1 MSIDLTQLTYNSG
14 NNSEALKQKA
24 LQEGLLSPDIK
35 RPNVKNPINFGGIAQ
50 ATAGPASAL
59 IGNALSGGL
68 NSGVGSALQ
77 GLGSIASAIPGPWGA
92 VASAG
97 LNILGG
103 ITNKMFGA
111 KFNDQNIANI
121 QGKIDSARQ
130 LSLGENMSLDQLA
143 DISNTANQQFNFTN
157 GYIGK
162 DGWFSNKVAKKADK
176 LRTELANAYDWQNR
190 TINNALQNTTM
201 NNNQQLE
208 ANMFADGGNR
218 YTNIFSNK
226 IGPTVTT
233 LVRPYPAQSP
243 WGGWADR
250 MNQLGIRGSLFQ
262 VLNDQYQY
270 GPKPYAAA
278 SYGFPI
284 YGVPTIL
291 PGSWGGGSTGG
302 GGASGIFRGD
312 NQRYKWINDTTIT
325 PIPIM
330 ETFNDR
336 FKRARLTGEK
346 TFEFNGGIYGTEVSP
361 KTPWNHE
368 NGYRVGLTG
377 IVPDTTI
384 TRKKVPVHYMFGGSL
399 DTNGASF
406 DNGYTYIGAGG
417 THEQNPY
424 EGVQSGVDAQGNPNL
439 VEEGELIWNDYV
451 FSNRLPV
458 DKELK
463 KKYGIN
469 TKKKMS
475 FADLSKKL
483 TEESKE
489 RPNDPISKAGLDA
502 SLSML
507 KNDQEAYKMRYEAKQ
522 AQQLFNSMS
531 PEEQLAIMQGA
542 QMENQQM
549 DLNIQQPNTN
559 VFATGGNKQQYP
571 PILINGVLTRP
582 TKEQYEEYVR
592 KWKGVKDQR
601 FNQTKKA
608 NTPLTTYGKHSNKS
622 SKTKADKKTPS
633 KNNTVNS
640 SSNRELPYQAAY
652 NYMKEMGKRLTSSIF
667 PFSFIPTNEQ
677 IAKNSDSISRF
688 ADSQAQ
694 DAINRFFTQY
704 FLTSPESDKSLGR
717 IVNDAF
723 GAQFAAALFP
733 NILNELHQTKTV
745 PAKQKTTKTNT
756 INTRPT
762 KDTTQG
768 SSVSNS
774 TTSQVNAPSTTN
786 TTRSTSQSTYKTR
799 PTSTTGK
806 KVNRTVTPVA
816 TVDPVTGEMTI
827 TKPTITTTVQE
838 VPEVENVA
846 TEKKPTTEGS
856 PVTTGE
862 PQDQAIANTTPTD
875 VFSFDASDPTWLGTY
890 NKWAGNFN
898 FPEIFKTRES
908 FVARIKQDA
917 EEKGIHLTDAQIA
930 DMEDAYTSILE
941 NTLQARRELGDP
953 NAKVYR
959 ALDQDLFDHLIQQQ
973 NPLQAYINDNN
984 NAVLQR
990 LENAQPIPI
999 SSPTDNKE
1007 NTHNGINS
1015 LPYNNFAQAALF
1027 APIVGSGIQYFSDLL
1042 GLSNKFTGDQGEAI
1056 RDANGNI
1063 SYVGYNPV
1071 GVPQTFI
1078 PTDPYITATALSNA
1092 LTAANRTAVNNSGA
1106 NRATA
1111 QAQLAANNYNGL
1123 NSLGQALATMNETNN
1138 KEMQAV
1144 QAANNEL
1151 ALQNAQLQSRADE
1164 INNQNNIIRTEN
1176 LIKAAAADEAERQM
1190 VATAKSANMS
1200 NFFTNIGNLGKY
1212 LTNLNQG
1219 AKIALLTP
1227 GAERYLPNVAAA
1239 QNYIIPTKVTGQ
1251 QKALGGKIKTNKK
1264 RKGYTF

>member
-1 MSIDLTQLTYNSG
+1 MGLNLNTRNYAEEFANKTAYANNEVYNLHNTQEPKTM
-14 NNSEALKQKA
+14 
-24 LQEGLLSPDIK
+24 LSFED
-35 RPNVKNPINFGGIAQ
+35 IAQ
-50 ATAGPASAL
+50 ATVGGL
-59 IGNALSGGL
+59 GTLGGNLLSGGL
-68 NSGVGSALQ
+68 SSGFGNAISGLSSVASVIPGVGSYISG
-77 GLGSIASAIPGPWGA
+77 GLG
-92 VASAG
+92 
-97 LNILGG
+97 LLGG
-103 ITNKMFGA
+103 LTNKMFGA
-111 KFNDQNIANI
+111 KFNDKNIANI

-143 DISNTANQQFNFTN
+143 NMSGTLNQQSDFTN
-157 GYIGK
+157 KYIGK
-162 DGWFSNKVAKKADK
+162 DGWFSHKVAKKANE
-176 LRTELANAYDWQNR
+176 LRTALNNAYDWQNR

-201 NNNQQLE
+201 NNNQQIE
-208 ANMFADGGNR
+208 ANMFADGGDR
-218 YTNIFSNK
+218 YTNIFSNR

-243 WGGWADR
+243 WGGWADK
-250 MNQLGIRGSLFQ
+250 MNQLGIKGSLFQ
-262 VLNDQYQY
+262 ILNDQYQY
-270 GPKPYAAA
+270 GPKPYAAS

-302 GGASGIFRGD
+302 GGASGTFRGN

-346 TFEFNGGIYGTEVSP
+346 TFEFNGGVYGTEVSP

-384 TRKKVPVHYMFGGSL
+384 TRKKVPVHYAFGGSL
-399 DTNGASF
+399 DTHGASF

-458 DKELK
+458 NKELK

-507 KNDQEAYKMRYEAKQ
+507 ENDQEAYKMRQEAKQ

-542 QMENQQM
+542 QIQNPQM
-549 DLNIQQPNTN
+549 DPTLQQSENN
-559 VFATGGNKQQYP
+559 MFAGGGNKRYSVFSPESVRPSWQVPIDDVP
-571 PILINGVLTRP
+571 PVVIYGKRSNKP
-582 TKEQYEEYVR
+582 TEAKT
-592 KWKGVKDQR
+592 
-601 FNQTKKA
+601 TKK
-608 NTPLTTYGKHSNKS
+608 TT
-622 SKTKADKKTPS
+622 S
-633 KNNTVNS
+633 KNKDK
-640 SSNRELPYQAAY
+640 SSNRELPYQAEA
-652 NYMKEMGKRLTSSIF
+652 NYMKEMGERLTSSIF
-667 PFSFIPTNEQ
+667 PFSFIPTNDYILESSGNGVS
-677 IAKNSDSISRF
+677 KF
-688 ADSQAQ
+688 VDSQTQ
-694 DAINRFFTQY
+694 DAINNFFTQY
-704 FLTSPESDKSLGR
+704 FLTSPEPDKSLGR
-717 IVNDAF
+717 VVNDAF
-723 GAQFAAALFP
+723 GAPIAAALFP
-733 NILNELHQTKTV
+733 NILNETPQTSTV
-745 PAKQKTTKTNT
+745 PTNQKTRKANTTSTNSANSVEQEQSTSVTTRSQTNT
-756 INTRPT
+756 PNTPSTTKGTSQPTQETRPT
-762 KDTTQG
+762 
-768 SSVSNS
+768 N
-774 TTSQVNAPSTTN
+774 TS
-786 TTRSTSQSTYKTR
+786 
-799 PTSTTGK
+799 K
-806 KVNRTVTPVA
+806 KRVNRTVTPVA
-816 TVDPVTGEMTI
+816 TVNPVTGEKSI
-827 TKPTITTTVQE
+827 TRPTIKETPIQEEPEMANVTTSREPTIEEPPATTVESQSY
-838 VPEVENVA
+838 
-846 TEKKPTTEGS
+846 PT
-856 PVTTGE
+856 
-862 PQDQAIANTTPTD
+862 NTTSTD
-875 VFSFDASDPTWLGTY
+875 VFSFNASDPTWLGIY

-898 FPEIFKTRES
+898 FPEIFKTKES

-917 EEKGIHLTDAQIA
+917 EENGIKLTDDQVA

-959 ALDQDLFDHLIQQQ
+959 SLDRDLFDHLIQQQ
-973 NPLQAYINDNN
+973 NPLQTWVNN
-984 NAVLQR
+984 NNSAVLQS
-990 LENAQPIPI
+990 LENAQPIVTNN
-999 SSPTDNKE
+999 PTDNEE
-1007 NTHNGINS
+1007 NTHNGRGQLS
-1015 LPYNNFAQAALF
+1015 YDNFAQSALF
-1027 APIVGSGIQYFSDLL
+1027 APIIGSGIQYFSDLL
-1042 GLSNKFTGDQGEAI
+1042 GLTNKFTGDQGEAI

-1071 GVPQTFI
+1071 GVPQTFM

-1092 LTAANRTAVNNSGA
+1092 LTAANRTAINNSGA

-1123 NSLGQALATMNETNN
+1123 NSLGQALANMNETNN

-1164 INNQNNIIRTEN
+1164 INNQNNIVRTEN
-1176 LIKAAAADEAERQM
+1176 LIKAAAADEAEKQM
-1190 VATAKSANMS
+1190 LAAAKSANMS

-1219 AKIALLTP
+1219 AKIGLLTP
-1227 GAERYLPNVAAA
+1227 GAGMYLPNVAAP
-1239 QNYIIPTKVTGQ
+1239 YDYTTPTRVTGQ
-1251 QKALGGKIKTNKK
+1251 QKAFGGKIKTNKK

>member
-14 NNSEALKQKA
+14 NNSEVLKQKA

-35 RPNVKNPINFGGIAQ
+35 RPSVKNPINFGGIAQ

-77 GLGSIASAIPGPWGA
+77 GLGSIASAIPGHWGK
-92 VASAG
+92 VAGAG

-103 ITNKMFGA
+103 IFNRAIGA
-111 KFNDQNIANI
+111 KFNDENIANV

-162 DGWFSNKVAKKADK
+162 DGWFSNKVAKKANK
-176 LRTELANAYDWQNR
+176 LRTELDNAYDWQNR

-208 ANMFADGGNR
+208 ANMFADGGN
-218 YTNIFSNK
+218 TNIFSNK

-243 WGGWADR
+243 WGGWADK

-284 YGVPTIL
+284 YEVPTI
-291 PGSWGGGSTGG
+291 
-302 GGASGIFRGD
+302 
-312 NQRYKWINDTTIT
+312 
-325 PIPIM
+325 
-330 ETFNDR
+330 
-336 FKRARLTGEK
+336 
-346 TFEFNGGIYGTEVSP
+346 
-361 KTPWNHE
+361 
-368 NGYRVGLTG
+368 
-377 IVPDTTI
+377 I
-384 TRKKVPVHYMFGGSL
+384 TRKKVPVHYAFGGSL

-424 EGVQSGVDAQGNPNL
+424 KGVQSGVDAQGNPNL

-507 KNDQEAYKMRYEAKQ
+507 ENDQEAYKMRQEAKQ

-559 VFATGGNKQQYP
+559 VFAIGGNKQQYP
-571 PILINGVLTRP
+571 PIFINGVLTRP
-582 TKEQYEEYVR
+582 TKEQYEEYVK

-608 NTPLTTYGKHSNKS
+608 NTPLTTQEKHSNKS
-622 SKTKADKKTPS
+622 SKTKADKKTHS

-677 IAKNSDSISRF
+677 IAKNSDSISKF
-688 ADSQAQ
+688 ADSQSQ

-704 FLTSPESDKSLGR
+704 FLNSPESGKSLGR
-717 IVNDAF
+717 AVNDAF

-733 NILNELHQTKTV
+733 NILNEMHQTKTV
-745 PAKQKTTKTNT
+745 PVNQKTTKTNT

-838 VPEVENVA
+838 VPEVENV
-846 TEKKPTTEGS
+846 TIESKPTTEGS
-856 PVTTGE
+856 PVTIGE
-862 PQDQAIANTTPTD
+862 PQDQSIANTTPTD

-890 NKWAGNFN
+890 NKWVGNFN

-999 SSPTDNKE
+999 SSPTYNKE

-1042 GLSNKFTGDQGEAI
+1042 GLTNKFTGDQGEAI

-1151 ALQNAQLQSRADE
+1151 ALQNAQLQSKADE

-1190 VATAKSANMS
+1190 VAAAKSANMS

-1219 AKIALLTP
+1219 TKIGLLTP
-1227 GAERYLPNVAAA
+1227 GAEMYLPNVAAT

>member
-1 MSIDLTQLTYNSG
+1 MSIDLTQLTYNFG

-35 RPNVKNPINFGGIAQ
+35 RPSVKNPINFGGIAQ

-92 VASAG
+92 ATSAG

-103 ITNKMFGA
+103 IFNRTIGA
-111 KFNDQNIANI
+111 KFNDKNIANV

-162 DGWFSNKVAKKADK
+162 DGWFSNKVAKKANK
-176 LRTELANAYDWQNR
+176 LRTELDNAYDWQNR

-208 ANMFADGGNR
+208 ANMFDDGGNR

-243 WGGWADR
+243 WGGWADK

-302 GGASGIFRGD
+302 GGASGIFRGN

-368 NGYRVGLTG
+368 NGYKVGLTG

-384 TRKKVPVHYMFGGSL
+384 TRKKVPVHYAFGGFL
-399 DTNGASF
+399 NTNGASF

-424 EGVQSGVDAQGNPNL
+424 GGVQSGVDAQGNPNL

-507 KNDQEAYKMRYEAKQ
+507 ENDQEAYKMRQEAKQ

-531 PEEQLAIMQGA
+531 SEEQLAIMQGA

-571 PILINGVLTRP
+571 PIFINGVLTRP

-592 KWKGVKDQR
+592 KWKGVKE
-601 FNQTKKA
+601 
-608 NTPLTTYGKHSNKS
+608 KHFNKS

-677 IAKNSDSISRF
+677 IIKNNDSISRF
-688 ADSQAQ
+688 ADSQSQ

-704 FLTSPESDKSLGR
+704 FLSSPESDKSIGR

-733 NILNELHQTKTV
+733 NILNEMHQTKTV

-756 INTRPT
+756 INTSPT

-846 TEKKPTTEGS
+846 TERKPTTEES

-862 PQDQAIANTTPTD
+862 TQDQSISNTTPTD

-999 SSPTDNKE
+999 SSPTDNEE
-1007 NTHNGINS
+1007 NTHKGINS

-1138 KEMQAV
+1138 KEMQTV
-1144 QAANNEL
+1144 QTANNEL
-1151 ALQNAQLQSRADE
+1151 ALQNAQLQSKADE

-1190 VATAKSANMS
+1190 VAAAKSANMS

-1219 AKIALLTP
+1219 TKIGLLTP
-1227 GAERYLPNVAAA
+1227 GAEMYLPNVAAA

>member
-1 MSIDLTQLTYNSG
+1 MSI
-14 NNSEALKQKA
+14 NNSEYAAKQQIMSQWNSNGIQKP
-24 LQEGLLSPDIK
+24 GGIK
-35 RPNVKNPINFGGIAQ
+35 STNSISFNNIAQ

-59 IGNALSGGL
+59 IGSALSGGL

-92 VASAG
+92 AASAG

-103 ITNKMFGA
+103 VTNKLFGA

-157 GYIGK
+157 GYVGK
-162 DGWFSNKVAKKADK
+162 DGWFSNKVAKKANK

-190 TINNALQNTTM
+190 TINNALQNTIM

-302 GGASGIFRGD
+302 GGASGTFRGN

-384 TRKKVPVHYMFGGSL
+384 TRKKVPVHYAFGGSL

-424 EGVQSGVDAQGNPNL
+424 GGVQSGVDAQGNPNL
-439 VEEGELIWNDYV
+439 VEEGELIWNGYV
-451 FSNRLPV
+451 ISNRLLV

-463 KKYGIN
+463 KRYGIN
-469 TKKKMS
+469 TKKEMS
-475 FADLSKKL
+475 FADLGKKL
-483 TEESKE
+483 IEESKE

-507 KNDQEAYKMRYEAKQ
+507 KNDQEAYKMRQEAKQ

-549 DLNIQQPNTN
+549 GLNIQQPNTN
-559 VFATGGNKQQYP
+559 VFAIGGNKQQYP
-571 PILINGVLTRP
+571 PIFINGVLTRP
-582 TKEQYEEYVR
+582 TKKQYEEYVR
-592 KWKGVKDQR
+592 KWKGVKDRR

-608 NTPLTTYGKHSNKS
+608 NTSLTK
-622 SKTKADKKTPS
+622 KADKKTPS

-677 IAKNSDSISRF
+677 IAKNIDSTSKF
-688 ADSQAQ
+688 ADSQSQ

-704 FLTSPESDKSLGR
+704 FLSSPESDKSLGR
-717 IVNDAF
+717 VVNDAF

-733 NILNELHQTKTV
+733 NILNEMHQTKTV

-768 SSVSNS
+768 SSVSNN

-816 TVDPVTGEMTI
+816 TVDPITGEMTI
-827 TKPTITTTVQE
+827 TKPTITTAVQE

-984 NAVLQR
+984 NAILQR

-999 SSPTDNKE
+999 SSPTDNEE
-1007 NTHNGINS
+1007 NTHNDRGQLS
-1015 LPYNNFAQAALF
+1015 YNNFAQSALF

-1042 GLSNKFTGDQGEAI
+1042 GLTNKFTGDQGEAI

-1111 QAQLAANNYNGL
+1111 QAQLAANNYNGF

-1151 ALQNAQLQSRADE
+1151 ALQNAQLQSKADE

-1190 VATAKSANMS
+1190 VAAAKSSNMS

-1219 AKIALLTP
+1219 TKIGLLTP
-1227 GAERYLPNVAAA
+1227 GAEMYLPNVAAA

>member
-1 MSIDLTQLTYNSG
+1 MSIDLTQLTYNFG

-24 LQEGLLSPDIK
+24 LQEGLLSSNIK
-35 RPNVKNPINFGGIAQ
+35 RPSVKNPINFGGIAQ
-50 ATAGPASAL
+50 AAAGPASAL
-59 IGNALSGGL
+59 IGSALSGGL

-77 GLGSIASAIPGPWGA
+77 GLGSIASAIPGWGA
-92 VASAG
+92 VVNAG

-103 ITNKMFGA
+103 VTNRLFGA

-162 DGWFSNKVAKKADK
+162 DGWFSNEVAKKANK

-190 TINNALQNTTM
+190 AINNALQNTTM

-302 GGASGIFRGD
+302 GGASGTFREN

-330 ETFNDR
+330 ETFNNR

-384 TRKKVPVHYMFGGSL
+384 TRKKVPVHYASGGSL

-424 EGVQSGVDAQGNPNL
+424 GGVQSGVDAQGNPNL
-439 VEEGELIWNDYV
+439 VEEGELIWNGYV
-451 FSNRLPV
+451 VSNRLLV

-463 KKYGIN
+463 KRYGIN
-469 TKKKMS
+469 TKKEMS
-475 FADLSKKL
+475 FADLGKKL

-507 KNDQEAYKMRYEAKQ
+507 ENDQEAYKMRQEAKQ

-542 QMENQQM
+542 QIENQQM

-559 VFATGGNKQQYP
+559 VFAIGGNKQQYP

-677 IAKNSDSISRF
+677 IAKNSDSINRF

-704 FLTSPESDKSLGR
+704 FLTSPEPDKSLGKA
-717 IVNDAF
+717 VNDAF
-723 GAQFAAALFP
+723 GAQFAASLFP
-733 NILNELHQTKTV
+733 NILNEMHQTKTV
-745 PAKQKTTKTNT
+745 PANQKTTKTNT

-774 TTSQVNAPSTTN
+774 TTSQVNAPSTTK
-786 TTRSTSQSTYKTR
+786 TTRSTSQPTYKTR
-799 PTSTTGK
+799 PTSITGK

-816 TVDPVTGEMTI
+816 TVDPITGEMTI

-846 TEKKPTTEGS
+846 TEKKPTIEGS

-862 PQDQAIANTTPTD
+862 PQDQSIANTTPTD

-917 EEKGIHLTDAQIA
+917 EEKGIHLTNAQIA

-999 SSPTDNKE
+999 SSPTDNEE
-1007 NTHNGINS
+1007 NTHNDINS

-1106 NRATA
+1106 NRVTA

-1151 ALQNAQLQSRADE
+1151 ALQNAQLQSKADE

-1190 VATAKSANMS
+1190 VAAAKSANMS

-1219 AKIALLTP
+1219 TKIGLLTP
-1227 GAERYLPNVAAA
+1227 GAEMYLPNVAAA

-1251 QKALGGKIKTNKK
+1251 QKSLGGKIKTNKK

>member
-1 MSIDLTQLTYNSG
+1 MSIDLTQLTYNFG
-14 NNSEALKQKA
+14 NNSQK
-24 LQEGLLSPDIK
+24 GLLSPDIK
-35 RPNVKNPINFGGIAQ
+35 RPSVKNLINFDGIAQ
-50 ATAGPASAL
+50 AAAGHASAL
-59 IGNALSGGL
+59 IGSALSGGL

-77 GLGSIASAIPGPWGA
+77 GLGSIASAIPVPWGA
-92 VASAG
+92 AASAG

-103 ITNKMFGA
+103 ITNKVFGA

-157 GYIGK
+157 RYIGK
-162 DGWFSNKVAKKADK
+162 DGWLSNKVAKKANK
-176 LRTELANAYDWQNR
+176 LRTELDNAYDWQNR

-243 WGGWADR
+243 WGGWADK

-284 YGVPTIL
+284 YGVPTII

-384 TRKKVPVHYMFGGSL
+384 TRKKVPVHYAFGGSL

-424 EGVQSGVDAQGNPNL
+424 KGVQSGVDAQGNPNL

-507 KNDQEAYKMRYEAKQ
+507 ENDQEAYKMRQEAKQ

-571 PILINGVLTRP
+571 PIFINGVLTRP
-582 TKEQYEEYVR
+582 TKEQYEEYVK

-608 NTPLTTYGKHSNKS
+608 NTPLTTQEKHSNKS
-622 SKTKADKKTPS
+622 SKTKADKKTHS

-667 PFSFIPTNEQ
+667 PFSFISTNDQ
-677 IAKNSDSISRF
+677 ISESSGNGVSKF
-688 ADSQAQ
+688 VDSQTQ

-704 FLTSPESDKSLGR
+704 FLNSPESGKSLGR
-717 IVNDAF
+717 AVNDAF

-733 NILNELHQTKTV
+733 NILNETPQTKT
-745 PAKQKTTKTNT
+745 AQTKQKTSKTNT
-756 INTRPT
+756 TNTNSVNSVEQGQPT
-762 KDTTQG
+762 
-768 SSVSNS
+768 SV
-774 TTSQVNAPSTTN
+774 
-786 TTRSTSQSTYKTR
+786 TTRSQTNTPNASSTTKGTSQ
-799 PTSTTGK
+799 PTQETKPTNTSK
-806 KVNRTVTPVA
+806 KRVNRTVTPVA

-838 VPEVENVA
+838 VPEVENV
-846 TEKKPTTEGS
+846 TIESKPTTEGS
-856 PVTTGE
+856 PVTIGE
-862 PQDQAIANTTPTD
+862 PQDQSIANTTPTD

-890 NKWAGNFN
+890 NKWVGNFN

-999 SSPTDNKE
+999 SSPTDNEE
-1007 NTHNGINS
+1007 NTHNGRGQ
-1015 LPYNNFAQAALF
+1015 LPHNNFAQSALF

-1042 GLSNKFTGDQGEAI
+1042 GLTNKFTGDQGEAI

-1111 QAQLAANNYNGL
+1111 QAQLAANNYNEL

-1151 ALQNAQLQSRADE
+1151 ALQNAQLQSKADE

-1190 VATAKSANMS
+1190 VAAAKSANMS

-1219 AKIALLTP
+1219 TKIGLLTP
-1227 GAERYLPNVAAA
+1227 GAEMYLPNVAAA

>member
-1 MSIDLTQLTYNSG
+1 
-14 NNSEALKQKA
+14 
-24 LQEGLLSPDIK
+24 
-35 RPNVKNPINFGGIAQ
+35 
-50 ATAGPASAL
+50 
-59 IGNALSGGL
+59 
-68 NSGVGSALQ
+68 
-77 GLGSIASAIPGPWGA
+77 
-92 VASAG
+92 
-97 LNILGG
+97 
-103 ITNKMFGA
+103 MFGA
-111 KFNDQNIANI
+111 KFNDQNIANV

-162 DGWFSNKVAKKADK
+162 DGWFSNKVAKKANK

-190 TINNALQNTTM
+190 TINNALQNTIM

-243 WGGWADR
+243 WGGWADK

-302 GGASGIFRGD
+302 GGASGIFRGN

-384 TRKKVPVHYMFGGSL
+384 IRKKVPVHYMFGGSL

-424 EGVQSGVDAQGNPNL
+424 GGVQSGVDAQGNPIL
-439 VEEGELIWNDYV
+439 VEKGELIWNDYV
-451 FSNRLPV
+451 FSNRLLV

-475 FADLSKKL
+475 FADSGKKL
-483 TEESKE
+483 IEESKE

-507 KNDQEAYKMRYEAKQ
+507 KNDQEVYKMRYEAKQ

-571 PILINGVLTRP
+571 PIFINGVLTRP

-592 KWKGVKDQR
+592 KQKGVKDQR
-601 FNQTKKA
+601 FNQTK
-608 NTPLTTYGKHSNKS
+608 
-622 SKTKADKKTPS
+622 
-633 KNNTVNS
+633 
-640 SSNRELPYQAAY
+640 
-652 NYMKEMGKRLTSSIF
+652 
-667 PFSFIPTNEQ
+667 
-677 IAKNSDSISRF
+677 NSDSRSRF

-704 FLTSPESDKSLGR
+704 FLTSPEPDKSLGR
-717 IVNDAF
+717 AVNDAF
-723 GAQFAAALFP
+723 GAQFATALFP
-733 NILNELHQTKTV
+733 NILNEMHQTKTV
-745 PAKQKTTKTNT
+745 PFSFIPTNEQIAK
-756 INTRPT
+756 NTRST

-774 TTSQVNAPSTTN
+774 TTSQVNAPSTNN

-816 TVDPVTGEMTI
+816 TVDPITGEMTI

-846 TEKKPTTEGS
+846 TESKPTTEGS

-862 PQDQAIANTTPTD
+862 PQDQSIANTTPTD

-898 FPEIFKTRES
+898 FPKIFKTRES

-999 SSPTDNKE
+999 SSPTNSEE
-1007 NTHNGINS
+1007 NTHKGRNS
-1015 LPYNNFAQAALF
+1015 LPHNYFAQSALF

>member
-1 MSIDLTQLTYNSG
+1 MSIDLTQLTYNFG

-35 RPNVKNPINFGGIAQ
+35 RPSVKNPINFGGIAQ
-50 ATAGPASAL
+50 AAAGPASAL

-77 GLGSIASAIPGPWGA
+77 GLGSIASAIPGWGA
-92 VASAG
+92 VAGAG

-103 ITNKMFGA
+103 ITNRLFGA

-162 DGWFSNKVAKKADK
+162 DGWFSNKVAKKANK
-176 LRTELANAYDWQNR
+176 LRTELDNAYDWQNR

-218 YTNIFSNK
+218 YTN
-226 IGPTVTT
+226 
-233 LVRPYPAQSP
+233 
-243 WGGWADR
+243 
-250 MNQLGIRGSLFQ
+250 
-262 VLNDQYQY
+262 
-270 GPKPYAAA
+270 
-278 SYGFPI
+278 
-284 YGVPTIL
+284 
-291 PGSWGGGSTGG
+291 
-302 GGASGIFRGD
+302 
-312 NQRYKWINDTTIT
+312 
-325 PIPIM
+325 
-330 ETFNDR
+330 
-336 FKRARLTGEK
+336 
-346 TFEFNGGIYGTEVSP
+346 
-361 KTPWNHE
+361 WNHE

-384 TRKKVPVHYMFGGSL
+384 TRKKVPVHYAFGGSL

-424 EGVQSGVDAQGNPNL
+424 EGVQSGVNAQGNPNL

-507 KNDQEAYKMRYEAKQ
+507 ENDQEAYKMRQEAKQ

-531 PEEQLAIMQGA
+531 PEEQLAIMKGA

-571 PILINGVLTRP
+571 PIFINGVLTRP
-582 TKEQYEEYVR
+582 TKEQYEEYVK

-601 FNQTKKA
+601 FNQIRKA
-608 NTPLTTYGKHSNKS
+608 NTPLTTQKKHSNKS
-622 SKTKADKKTPS
+622 SKTKADKKTHS

-677 IAKNSDSISRF
+677 IAKNSDSTSKF
-688 ADSQAQ
+688 ADSQSQ
-694 DAINRFFTQY
+694 NAINRFFTQY
-704 FLTSPESDKSLGR
+704 FLNSPESGKSLGR
-717 IVNDAF
+717 AVNDAF

-733 NILNELHQTKTV
+733 NILNEMRQTKTV
-745 PAKQKTTKTNT
+745 PVNQKATKTNT

-838 VPEVENVA
+838 VPEVENV
-846 TEKKPTTEGS
+846 TIESKPTTEGS
-856 PVTTGE
+856 PVTIGE
-862 PQDQAIANTTPTD
+862 PQDQSIANTTPTD

-890 NKWAGNFN
+890 NKWVGNFN

-999 SSPTDNKE
+999 SSLTDNEE

-1042 GLSNKFTGDQGEAI
+1042 GLTNKFTGDQGEAI

-1151 ALQNAQLQSRADE
+1151 ALQNAQLQSKADE

-1176 LIKAAAADEAERQM
+1176 LINAAAADEAERQM
-1190 VATAKSANMS
+1190 VAAAKSANMS

-1219 AKIALLTP
+1219 TKIGLLTP
-1227 GAERYLPNVAAA
+1227 GAEKYLPNVAAA

>member
-24 LQEGLLSPDIK
+24 LQEGLLSSDIK
-35 RPNVKNPINFGGIAQ
+35 RITSTNPTFGNIAQ
-50 ATAGPASAL
+50 TVAGPASAL
-59 IGNALSGGL
+59 IGSALSGGL
-68 NSGVGSALQ
+68 TSGVGNVFQ
-77 GLGSIASAIPGPWGA
+77 GLGSIASAIPGWGA
-92 VASAG
+92 VTSAG

-111 KFNDQNIANI
+111 KFNDQNIANV

-162 DGWFSNKVAKKADK
+162 DGWFSNKVAKKANK

-190 TINNALQNTTM
+190 TINNALQNTIM

-218 YTNIFSNK
+218 YTNIFSK
-226 IGPTVTT
+226 
-233 LVRPYPAQSP
+233 
-243 WGGWADR
+243 
-250 MNQLGIRGSLFQ
+250 
-262 VLNDQYQY
+262 
-270 GPKPYAAA
+270 
-278 SYGFPI
+278 
-284 YGVPTIL
+284 
-291 PGSWGGGSTGG
+291 
-302 GGASGIFRGD
+302 
-312 NQRYKWINDTTIT
+312 
-325 PIPIM
+325 
-330 ETFNDR
+330 
-336 FKRARLTGEK
+336 
-346 TFEFNGGIYGTEVSP
+346 VSP
-361 KTPWNHE
+361 KTPWNNE

-384 TRKKVPVHYMFGGSL
+384 TRKKVPVHYAFGGSL

-507 KNDQEAYKMRYEAKQ
+507 ENDQEAYKMRQEAKQ

-677 IAKNSDSISRF
+677 IAKNSDSRNRF

-704 FLTSPESDKSLGR
+704 FLTSPEPDKSLGR
-717 IVNDAF
+717 AVNDAF

-733 NILNELHQTKTV
+733 NILNEMHQTKTV
-745 PAKQKTTKTNT
+745 PANQKTTKTNT

-762 KDTTQG
+762 KDNTQG

-774 TTSQVNAPSTTN
+774 TTSQVNAPSTTK

-816 TVDPVTGEMTI
+816 TVDPITGEMTI

-846 TEKKPTTEGS
+846 TESKPTTEGS

-1190 VATAKSANMS
+1190 IATAKSANMS

>member
-1 MSIDLTQLTYNSG
+1 MSIDLTQLTYNFG

-35 RPNVKNPINFGGIAQ
+35 RPSIKNPINFGGIVQ
-50 ATAGPASAL
+50 AAVGPASAL

-68 NSGVGSALQ
+68 NSGVGNALQ
-77 GLGSIASAIPGPWGA
+77 GLGSIASAIPGWGT

-97 LNILGG
+97 LNVLGG
-103 ITNKMFGA
+103 IFNRAIGA
-111 KFNDQNIANI
+111 KFNDKNIANV

-162 DGWFSNKVAKKADK
+162 DGWFSNKVAKKANE

-218 YTNIFSNK
+218 YTNIFSK
-226 IGPTVTT
+226 
-233 LVRPYPAQSP
+233 
-243 WGGWADR
+243 
-250 MNQLGIRGSLFQ
+250 
-262 VLNDQYQY
+262 
-270 GPKPYAAA
+270 
-278 SYGFPI
+278 
-284 YGVPTIL
+284 
-291 PGSWGGGSTGG
+291 
-302 GGASGIFRGD
+302 
-312 NQRYKWINDTTIT
+312 
-325 PIPIM
+325 
-330 ETFNDR
+330 
-336 FKRARLTGEK
+336 
-346 TFEFNGGIYGTEVSP
+346 VSP

-384 TRKKVPVHYMFGGSL
+384 TRKKVPVHYAFGGSL

-451 FSNRLPV
+451 FSNRLSV

-507 KNDQEAYKMRYEAKQ
+507 QNDQETYKMRQEAKQ

-601 FNQTKKA
+601 FNQTKYEKRV
-608 NTPLTTYGKHSNKS
+608 NKS
-622 SKTKADKKTPS
+622 SKTKANKKIPS

-677 IAKNSDSISRF
+677 IAKNIDSTSKF
-688 ADSQAQ
+688 ADLQSQ

-733 NILNELHQTKTV
+733 NILNEMHQTKIV
-745 PAKQKTTKTNT
+745 PANQKTTKTNT

-774 TTSQVNAPSTTN
+774 TTSQVNAPSTNN
-786 TTRSTSQSTYKTR
+786 TTRSTSQPTYKTR

-816 TVDPVTGEMTI
+816 TVDPITGEMTI

-846 TEKKPTTEGS
+846 TERKPTTEGS

-862 PQDQAIANTTPTD
+862 PQDQSISNTTPTD

-999 SSPTDNKE
+999 SSPTDNEE

-1078 PTDPYITATALSNA
+1078 PTDPYITTTALSNA

-1151 ALQNAQLQSRADE
+1151 ALQNAQLQSKADE

-1190 VATAKSANMS
+1190 VAAAKSANMS

-1219 AKIALLTP
+1219 TKIGLLTP
-1227 GAERYLPNVAAA
+1227 GAERYLPNVAAD